1 MKSRVDREAVFRA
14 IPPVQE
20 LLHHPL
26 FALFAI
32 SRRHLKSIIQQETHR
47 FRQAVHSGELQPAP
61 ETVARLLEDRITLR
75 LRQLTSPQLTRV
87 INATGIIAHTNL
99 GRAPL
104 PSVAMEAIRQLGE
117 RYCNLEFQ
125 LSSGRRG
132 KRESH
137 VERLFQLLTGAEAAL
152 VVNNNAAAV
161 LLVLNSLARRKEVIV
176 SRGEL
181 VEIGGSFRLPEVMK
195 SSGAR
200 LVEVGTTN
208 KTHLE
213 DYQAAISSRTAAILK
228 VHPSNYRVVGF
239 TSSVPLNALAQLA
252 HRFELPLIYDLGSG
266 ALTDLRRWNL
276 PYEPVA
282 AAALAEGADVLT
294 FSGDKVLGGPQAGIV
309 VGKTTFLK
317 KIKRNPLARA
327 LRCDKFT
334 YAALEA
340 TLRLYLQPEALP
352 QRLPVLHL
360 LTTPVDTL
368 RQRGEMVIQS
378 LTTSSVTLDIV
389 DSQSQMGSGALATET
404 IPSVA
409 LCLNP
414 TRNSVSTLARKLRQ
428 NQPPIIGYIQNN
440 RLYLDLRTVFPA
452 ELPDLIQALNRL

>member
-1 MKSRVDREAVFRA
+1 M
-14 IPPVQE
+14 
-20 LLHHPL
+20 
-26 FALFAI
+26 
-32 SRRHLKSIIQQETHR
+32 
-47 FRQAVHSGELQPAP
+47 
-61 ETVARLLEDRITLR
+61 
-75 LRQLTSPQLTRV
+75 
-87 INATGIIAHTNL
+87 
-99 GRAPL
+99 
-104 PSVAMEAIRQLGE
+104 
-117 RYCNLEFQ
+117 
-125 LSSGRRG
+125 
-132 KRESH
+132 
-137 VERLFQLLTGAEAAL
+137 
-152 VVNNNAAAV
+152 
-161 LLVLNSLARRKEVIV
+161 
-176 SRGEL
+176 
-181 VEIGGSFRLPEVMK
+181 
-195 SSGAR
+195 
-200 LVEVGTTN
+200 
-208 KTHLE
+208 
-213 DYQAAISSRTAAILK
+213 
-228 VHPSNYRVVGF
+228 
-239 TSSVPLNALAQLA
+239 
-252 HRFELPLIYDLGSG
+252 
-266 ALTDLRRWNL
+266 
-276 PYEPVA
+276 
-282 AAALAEGADVLT
+282 LT